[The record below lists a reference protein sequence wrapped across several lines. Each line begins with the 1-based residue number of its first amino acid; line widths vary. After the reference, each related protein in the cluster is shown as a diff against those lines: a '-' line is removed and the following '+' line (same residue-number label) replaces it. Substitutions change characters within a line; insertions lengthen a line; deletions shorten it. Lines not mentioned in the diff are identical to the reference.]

1 MTNSRCDPRSISAHY
16 EYDPFGN
23 GIITTGTFSTENNF
37 RFSSKWFD
45 VDGKLYY
52 YGHRYYNSS
61 LGRWINRDKID
72 DKANIALLDNALD
85 LSIYGENFYSFS
97 GNEPLLKVD
106 YLGLSYINPTV
117 NFEFSPKMVPVC
129 PKKCCNGKIIQLVP
143 IWNCTRKL
151 GGMIKLGPLKHGYI
165 CCNGEND
172 GCLGIQKYKPSC
184 MDACLKNNSKKYCQK
199 LCYANNGDPIEP
211 EVEPIGTCTMK
222 CVSPD
227 EKNTACNS
235 PAMPWNYDICKGH
248 HCYSWADDATTSKC
262 K

>member
-97 GNEPLLKVD
+97 GNEPLLK
-106 YLGLSYINPTV
+106 
-117 NFEFSPKMVPVC
+117 
-129 PKKCCNGKIIQLVP
+129 
-143 IWNCTRKL
+143 
-151 GGMIKLGPLKHGYI
+151 
-165 CCNGEND
+165 
-172 GCLGIQKYKPSC
+172 
-184 MDACLKNNSKKYCQK
+184 
-199 LCYANNGDPIEP
+199 
-211 EVEPIGTCTMK
+211 
-222 CVSPD
+222 
-227 EKNTACNS
+227 
-235 PAMPWNYDICKGH
+235 
-248 HCYSWADDATTSKC
+248 
-262 K
+262 